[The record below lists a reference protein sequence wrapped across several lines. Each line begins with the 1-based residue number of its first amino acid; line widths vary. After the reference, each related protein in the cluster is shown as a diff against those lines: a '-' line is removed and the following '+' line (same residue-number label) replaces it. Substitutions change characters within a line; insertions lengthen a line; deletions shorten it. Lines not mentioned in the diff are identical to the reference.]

1 MSKRNGSSVIKLDG
15 PEGAMKLEE
24 FLKNNNCVIRF
35 HMYGCFF
42 CNKMEDEWHKLAN
55 NVDKSQA
62 LVLDVD
68 SEAVRSMDNPM
79 KSSING
85 FPTIIYSPKGQSEKY
100 SKFEDE
106 NARTAENMK
115 SWLDSM
121 TKNMNM
127 TMTIPTRKVSSR
139 KFSNKKTKKALKA
152 LSKKLGGGKARRSRK
167 MHKRKSAKKNHRKV
181 RK

>member
-42 CNKMEDEWHKLAN
+42 CNKMEDEWNKLADK
-55 NVDKSQA
+55 VDKNQT

-79 KSSING
+79 KSSVNG
-85 FPTIIYSPKGQSEKY
+85 FPTIIYSPKGQSGRY

-106 NARTAENMK
+106 NARTADNMK

-121 TKNMNM
+121 SKTMNM
-127 TMTIPTRKVSSR
+127 TMTIPTRKVTNR
-139 KFSNKKTKKALKA
+139 RISNKKTKKALKA
-152 LSKKLGGGKARRSRK
+152 LSKKLVGGRRRSRNT
-167 MHKRKSAKKNHRKV
+167 HKRRSSRKNHRK
-181 RK
+181 